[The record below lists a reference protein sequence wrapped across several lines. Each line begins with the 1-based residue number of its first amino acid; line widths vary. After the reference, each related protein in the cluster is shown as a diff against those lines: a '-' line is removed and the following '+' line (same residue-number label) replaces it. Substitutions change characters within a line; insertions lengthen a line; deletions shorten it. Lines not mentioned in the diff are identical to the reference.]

1 MPDRNDL
8 IAFCAISLGETFCL
22 NTGSKHIK
30 PRAKFRTSV
39 ESRIMVFLCCLA
51 TFFLPTV
58 ACGFVAP
65 FRFSATGVVHSQPG
79 GAALLAKGRGKKG
92 FGSTSSSSGG
102 AGRGFEKSY
111 GEAARSPIKD
121 LIDSEAA
128 MAEFFSSNEEW
139 SPLFR
144 SIAKSSSVPAMSF
157 LGGNHGEWDNI
168 EFHAETSPWR
178 QLKGIPEGDEN
189 RDVLATFL
197 DAMQKFL
204 VDIPVNE
211 KTKDDEF
218 DQHFIEEGRRML
230 VVSRFH
236 VLRGN
241 SGGTVEHHDELFQT
255 CWSELA
261 ELSRANEENTGSI
274 ILLPDY
280 DVTDLRRFID
290 MNLQRPLQWLGVEE
304 HFEVASPMS
313 WKETPAIR
321 LIHKLSDMPTIN

>member
-1 MPDRNDL
+1 M
-8 IAFCAISLGETFCL
+8 
-22 NTGSKHIK
+22 K
-30 PRAKFRTSV
+30 PPTKLKTPV
-39 ESRIMVFLCCLA
+39 ESRTMVSLCCLA
-51 TFFLPTV
+51 TLFLPT
-58 ACGFVAP
+58 AECGFVAP
-65 FRFSATGVVHSQPG
+65 FRFSATRAVPSRPG
-79 GAALLAKGRGKKG
+79 GAALLAKSRGKKG
-92 FGSTSSSSGG
+92 FGSAKSGG
-102 AGRGFEKSY
+102 SGGGGGGGFEKSY
-111 GEAARSPIKD
+111 GKAARSPIKD

-157 LGGNHGEWDNI
+157 LGGNHGGWDEI
-168 EFHAETSPWR
+168 EFHEETSPWR

-189 RDVLATFL
+189 RDVLSNFL

-211 KTKDDEF
+211 RTKDDEY
-218 DQHFIEEGRRML
+218 DLHFIEEGRRML

-241 SGGTVEHHDELFQT
+241 SGGTVEHHDELFRT

-261 ELSRANEENTGSI
+261 ELSRADEENTGSI
-274 ILLPDY
+274 ILLPDH
-280 DVTDLRRFID
+280 DVSDLRRFVD

-321 LIHKLSDMPTIN
+321 LIHKLSDMPIVD